1 MKSRPYPI
9 PYPADPGIDS
19 GPAVG
24 HQQQAVREDIPR
36 IGFPEGVEQKT
47 SQYGNEADV
56 DVEPIRTKSI
66 RAMPIRGMPIRAMPI
81 RAMLIRAMP
90 IRTKSIRAMLI
101 RAMSIRAMLIRAMPI
116 RAMSVRAKP
125 VRTKPVHTKPVRTRP
140 VCSAPCGMPR
150 RLVRSAPCGMPRR
163 LVSHV
168 PDNFGFPTF
177 LKTVD
182 TEHQHAQI
190 QNILP
195 CIAPFDISPTERT
208 FIDFFKKC
216 TPSSVGSQGSLS
228 AGIGAVRP
236 LG

>member
-56 DVEPIRTKSI
+56 DVDPIRTKSI
-66 RAMPIRGMPIRAMPI
+66 RAMPIRAMPVRAMPI

-90 IRTKSIRAMLI
+90 IR
-101 RAMSIRAMLIRAMPI
+101 AMSIRAMPIRTKSIRAMPI
-116 RAMSVRAKP
+116 RAML
-125 VRTKPVHTKPVRTRP
+125 TRH
-140 VCSAPCGMPR
+140 V
-150 RLVRSAPCGMPRR
+150 VRSAPCGMPRR

-182 TEHQHAQI
+182 TEHSAMH
-190 QNILP
+190 
-195 CIAPFDISPTERT
+195 
-208 FIDFFKKC
+208 C
-216 TPSSVGSQGSLS
+216 TIRYIPH
-228 AGIGAVRP
+228 
-236 LG
+236 

>member
-1 MKSRPYPI
+1 MLMKSRPYPI

-56 DVEPIRTKSI
+56 DVESV
-66 RAMPIRGMPIRAMPI
+66 RAMPI
-81 RAMLIRAMP
+81 RAMPVRAMPIRAMP
-90 IRTKSIRAMLI
+90 IRTKSIRAMP
-101 RAMSIRAMLIRAMPI
+101 IRAMLIHH
-116 RAMSVRAKP
+116 V
-125 VRTKPVHTKPVRTRP
+125 
-140 VCSAPCGMPR
+140 
-150 RLVRSAPCGMPRR
+150 VRSAPCGMPRR

-236 LG
+236 LR

>member
-1 MKSRPYPI
+1 MLMKSRPYPI

-66 RAMPIRGMPIRAMPI
+66 RAMPIRAMPVRAMPI

-90 IRTKSIRAMLI
+90 IR
-101 RAMSIRAMLIRAMPI
+101 AMSIRAMPIRTKSIRAMPI
-116 RAMSVRAKP
+116 RAMLIRHV
-125 VRTKPVHTKPVRTRP
+125 
-140 VCSAPCGMPR
+140 
-150 RLVRSAPCGMPRR
+150 VRSAPCGIPRR

-168 PDNFGFPTF
+168 PDNFGFPTL

-190 QNILP
+190 
-195 CIAPFDISPTERT
+195 
-208 FIDFFKKC
+208 
-216 TPSSVGSQGSLS
+216 
-228 AGIGAVRP
+228 
-236 LG
+236 

>member
-36 IGFPEGVEQKT
+36 IGFPEDVEQKT

-66 RAMPIRGMPIRAMPI
+66 RAMPVRAMP
-81 RAMLIRAMP
+81 IRAMP
-90 IRTKSIRAMLI
+90 IRTKSI

-116 RAMSVRAKP
+116 RAMP
-125 VRTKPVHTKPVRTRP
+125 VRTELIRT
-140 VCSAPCGMPR
+140 M
-150 RLVRSAPCGMPRR
+150 LPRR

-168 PDNFGFPTF
+168 PDNFGLPTF

-228 AGIGAVRP
+228 ASIGAVRP

>member
-56 DVEPIRTKSI
+56 DVESV
-66 RAMPIRGMPIRAMPI
+66 RAMPIRAMPI

-90 IRTKSIRAMLI
+90 VRAMPVRAMPIRAMSIRAMPIRTKSIRAMPI
-101 RAMSIRAMLIRAMPI
+101 RPMLIRH
-116 RAMSVRAKP
+116 V
-125 VRTKPVHTKPVRTRP
+125 
-140 VCSAPCGMPR
+140 
-150 RLVRSAPCGMPRR
+150 VRSAPCGIPRR

-168 PDNFGFPTF
+168 PDNFGFPTL

-190 QNILP
+190 
-195 CIAPFDISPTERT
+195 
-208 FIDFFKKC
+208 
-216 TPSSVGSQGSLS
+216 
-228 AGIGAVRP
+228 
-236 LG
+236 

>member
-1 MKSRPYPI
+1 MLMKSRPYPI
-9 PYPADPGIDS
+9 PYPAEPGMDS

-24 HQQQAVREDIPR
+24 HQQQAVREDISR

-66 RAMPIRGMPIRAMPI
+66 RTKSIRTKS
-81 RAMLIRAMP
+81 

-101 RAMSIRAMLIRAMPI
+101 RAMLIRTELI
-116 RAMSVRAKP
+116 RIKLI
-125 VRTKPVHTKPVRTRP
+125 RTELIRIKLIRHV
-140 VCSAPCGMPR
+140 
-150 RLVRSAPCGMPRR
+150 VRSAPCGMPRR

>member
-1 MKSRPYPI
+1 MLMKSRPYPI

-47 SQYGNEADV
+47 SQYGNEANV
-56 DVEPIRTKSI
+56 DVESV
-66 RAMPIRGMPIRAMPI
+66 RAMPIRAMPVRAMPI

-90 IRTKSIRAMLI
+90 IR
-101 RAMSIRAMLIRAMPI
+101 AMSIRAMPIRTKSIRAMPI
-116 RAMSVRAKP
+116 RAMLIRHV
-125 VRTKPVHTKPVRTRP
+125 
-140 VCSAPCGMPR
+140 
-150 RLVRSAPCGMPRR
+150 VRSAPCGMPRR

-168 PDNFGFPTF
+168 PDNFGFPTL

-190 QNILP
+190 
-195 CIAPFDISPTERT
+195 
-208 FIDFFKKC
+208 
-216 TPSSVGSQGSLS
+216 
-228 AGIGAVRP
+228 
-236 LG
+236 

>member
-1 MKSRPYPI
+1 MLMKSRPYPI

-56 DVEPIRTKSI
+56 DVESVRAMSI
-66 RAMPIRGMPIRAMPI
+66 RAMS
-81 RAMLIRAMP
+81 IRAMP

-101 RAMSIRAMLIRAMPI
+101 RAMLIRTELI
-116 RAMSVRAKP
+116 RIKLIRHV
-125 VRTKPVHTKPVRTRP
+125 
-140 VCSAPCGMPR
+140 
-150 RLVRSAPCGMPRR
+150 VRSAPCGMPRR

-208 FIDFFKKC
+208 FIDFLEKC
-216 TPSSVGSQGSLS
+216 TPPSIGSQGSLS
-228 AGIGAVRP
+228 TGIGAVRP

>member
-1 MKSRPYPI
+1 MLMKSRPYPI

-56 DVEPIRTKSI
+56 DVEPIR
-66 RAMPIRGMPIRAMPI
+66 AMS
-81 RAMLIRAMP
+81 IRAMP

-101 RAMSIRAMLIRAMPI
+101 RH
-116 RAMSVRAKP
+116 V
-125 VRTKPVHTKPVRTRP
+125 
-140 VCSAPCGMPR
+140 
-150 RLVRSAPCGMPRR
+150 VRSAPCGIPRR

-168 PDNFGFPTF
+168 PDNFGFPTL

-190 QNILP
+190 
-195 CIAPFDISPTERT
+195 
-208 FIDFFKKC
+208 
-216 TPSSVGSQGSLS
+216 
-228 AGIGAVRP
+228 
-236 LG
+236 

>member
-1 MKSRPYPI
+1 MLMKSRLYPI
-9 PYPADPGIDS
+9 PYPADSGTDS

-56 DVEPIRTKSI
+56 DVESV
-66 RAMPIRGMPIRAMPI
+66 RAMPIRAMTI

-90 IRTKSIRAMLI
+90 IRIKLI
-101 RAMSIRAMLIRAMPI
+101 RH
-116 RAMSVRAKP
+116 V
-125 VRTKPVHTKPVRTRP
+125 
-140 VCSAPCGMPR
+140 
-150 RLVRSAPCGMPRR
+150 VRSAPCGMPRR

-168 PDNFGFPTF
+168 PDNFGFPTL

-190 QNILP
+190 
-195 CIAPFDISPTERT
+195 
-208 FIDFFKKC
+208 
-216 TPSSVGSQGSLS
+216 
-228 AGIGAVRP
+228 
-236 LG
+236 

>member
-1 MKSRPYPI
+1 MLMKSRPYPI

-47 SQYGNEADV
+47 SQYGNEANV
-56 DVEPIRTKSI
+56 DVESV
-66 RAMPIRGMPIRAMPI
+66 RAMPIRAMPI
-81 RAMLIRAMP
+81 RAMPVRTELIRAMP
-90 IRTKSIRAMLI
+90 LRAMPLRAMLI
-101 RAMSIRAMLIRAMPI
+101 RAELNRH
-116 RAMSVRAKP
+116 V
-125 VRTKPVHTKPVRTRP
+125 
-140 VCSAPCGMPR
+140 
-150 RLVRSAPCGMPRR
+150 VRSAPCGMPRR

-168 PDNFGFPTF
+168 PDNFRLPTF

-195 CIAPFDISPTERT
+195 CIAPFDIFPTERT
-208 FIDFFKKC
+208 FIDFLKKC
-216 TPSSVGSQGSLS
+216 TPPSIGSEGSLS
-228 AGIGAVRP
+228 AGRGAVRP

>member
-36 IGFPEGVEQKT
+36 IGFPEGVEQET
-47 SQYGNEADV
+47 AQYGNEADV
-56 DVEPIRTKSI
+56 DVEL
-66 RAMPIRGMPIRAMPI
+66 I
-81 RAMLIRAMP
+81 RAMLIR
-90 IRTKSIRAMLI
+90 
-101 RAMSIRAMLIRAMPI
+101 
-116 RAMSVRAKP
+116 
-125 VRTKPVHTKPVRTRP
+125 
-140 VCSAPCGMPR
+140 
-150 RLVRSAPCGMPRR
+150 R

-168 PDNFGFPTF
+168 SGNPGFPAL
-177 LKTVD
+177 LKAVD

-208 FIDFFKKC
+208 FIDFLKK
-216 TPSSVGSQGSLS
+216 
-228 AGIGAVRP
+228 
-236 LG
+236 

>member
-47 SQYGNEADV
+47 SQYGNEANV
-56 DVEPIRTKSI
+56 DVESV
-66 RAMPIRGMPIRAMPI
+66 
-81 RAMLIRAMP
+81 RAMLIRA
-90 IRTKSIRAMLI
+90 K
-101 RAMSIRAMLIRAMPI
+101 SIRAMLIRAMPI
-116 RAMSVRAKP
+116 RAMLI
-125 VRTKPVHTKPVRTRP
+125 RTELIRTELIRIKLIRH
-140 VCSAPCGMPR
+140 V
-150 RLVRSAPCGMPRR
+150 VRSAPCGMPRR

-208 FIDFFKKC
+208 FIDFLKKC
-216 TPSSVGSQGSLS
+216 TPPSIGSQGSLS

>member
-56 DVEPIRTKSI
+56 DVESV
-66 RAMPIRGMPIRAMPI
+66 RAMPI
-81 RAMLIRAMP
+81 RAMP
-90 IRTKSIRAMLI
+90 VRAMLI
-101 RAMSIRAMLIRAMPI
+101 RH
-116 RAMSVRAKP
+116 V
-125 VRTKPVHTKPVRTRP
+125 
-140 VCSAPCGMPR
+140 
-150 RLVRSAPCGMPRR
+150 VRSAPCGMPRR

-208 FIDFFKKC
+208 FIDFFKNA
-216 TPSSVGSQGSLS
+216 L
-228 AGIGAVRP
+228 RP
-236 LG
+236 P

>member
-1 MKSRPYPI
+1 MLMKSRPYPI

-66 RAMPIRGMPIRAMPI
+66 RAMPIRAMPVRAMPIRAMSIHAMPIRTKSIRAMPI
-81 RAMLIRAMP
+81 RAMLIRH
-90 IRTKSIRAMLI
+90 
-101 RAMSIRAMLIRAMPI
+101 
-116 RAMSVRAKP
+116 V
-125 VRTKPVHTKPVRTRP
+125 
-140 VCSAPCGMPR
+140 
-150 RLVRSAPCGMPRR
+150 VRSAPCGIPRR

-168 PDNFGFPTF
+168 PDNFGFPTL

-190 QNILP
+190 
-195 CIAPFDISPTERT
+195 
-208 FIDFFKKC
+208 
-216 TPSSVGSQGSLS
+216 
-228 AGIGAVRP
+228 
-236 LG
+236 

>member
-1 MKSRPYPI
+1 MLMKSRPYPI

-36 IGFPEGVEQKT
+36 IGFPEDVEQKT

-56 DVEPIRTKSI
+56 DVEPIRT
-66 RAMPIRGMPIRAMPI
+66 MPIRTMPIRT
-81 RAMLIRAMP
+81 MP
-90 IRTKSIRAMLI
+90 IRTKSIRAMPI
-101 RAMSIRAMLIRAMPI
+101 RTELIRAMPI
-116 RAMSVRAKP
+116 RAMP
-125 VRTKPVHTKPVRTRP
+125 VRTKSVRT
-140 VCSAPCGMPR
+140 MPIR
-150 RLVRSAPCGMPRR
+150 AMLIRTKLIRHVVRSAPCGMPRR

-168 PDNFGFPTF
+168 PDNFRLPTF

-208 FIDFFKKC
+208 FIDFLKKC

-228 AGIGAVRP
+228 AGIGAVCP

>member
-1 MKSRPYPI
+1 MLMKSRPYPI

-47 SQYGNEADV
+47 SQYGNEANV
-56 DVEPIRTKSI
+56 DVESV
-66 RAMPIRGMPIRAMPI
+66 RAMPIRAMPI

-90 IRTKSIRAMLI
+90 IRTELI
-101 RAMSIRAMLIRAMPI
+101 RIKLIRHVI
-116 RAMSVRAKP
+116 
-125 VRTKPVHTKPVRTRP
+125 
-140 VCSAPCGMPR
+140 
-150 RLVRSAPCGMPRR
+150 RSAPCGMPRR

-168 PDNFGFPTF
+168 PDNFGLPTL

-190 QNILP
+190 
-195 CIAPFDISPTERT
+195 
-208 FIDFFKKC
+208 
-216 TPSSVGSQGSLS
+216 
-228 AGIGAVRP
+228 
-236 LG
+236 

>member
-1 MKSRPYPI
+1 MLMKSRPYPI

-36 IGFPEGVEQKT
+36 IGFPEDVEQKT

-56 DVEPIRTKSI
+56 DVESV
-66 RAMPIRGMPIRAMPI
+66 
-81 RAMLIRAMP
+81 RAMLIRTELIRIKL
-90 IRTKSIRAMLI
+90 IRTELI
-101 RAMSIRAMLIRAMPI
+101 RIKLIRH
-116 RAMSVRAKP
+116 V
-125 VRTKPVHTKPVRTRP
+125 
-140 VCSAPCGMPR
+140 
-150 RLVRSAPCGMPRR
+150 VRSAPCGMPRR

>member
-1 MKSRPYPI
+1 MLMKSRPYPI

-47 SQYGNEADV
+47 SQYGNEANV
-56 DVEPIRTKSI
+56 DVESV
-66 RAMPIRGMPIRAMPI
+66 RA
-81 RAMLIRAMP
+81 
-90 IRTKSIRAMLI
+90 K
-101 RAMSIRAMLIRAMPI
+101 SIRAMLIRAMPI
-116 RAMSVRAKP
+116 RIKLIRHV
-125 VRTKPVHTKPVRTRP
+125 
-140 VCSAPCGMPR
+140 
-150 RLVRSAPCGMPRR
+150 VRSAPCGMHRR

-168 PDNFGFPTF
+168 PDNFRLPTV
-177 LKTVD
+177 LKTAN

-195 CIAPFDISPTERT
+195 CIAPFDISPAERT
-208 FIDFFKKC
+208 FIDFLEKC
-216 TPSSVGSQGSLS
+216 TPPSIGSQGSLS
-228 AGIGAVRP
+228 TGIGAVRP

>member
-1 MKSRPYPI
+1 MLMKSRPYPI

-47 SQYGNEADV
+47 TQYGNEADV

-66 RAMPIRGMPIRAMPI
+66 RAMPIRAMPVRAMPI

-90 IRTKSIRAMLI
+90 IR
-101 RAMSIRAMLIRAMPI
+101 AMSIRAMPIRTKSIRAMPI
-116 RAMSVRAKP
+116 RAMLIRHV
-125 VRTKPVHTKPVRTRP
+125 
-140 VCSAPCGMPR
+140 
-150 RLVRSAPCGMPRR
+150 VRSAPCGIPRR

-168 PDNFGFPTF
+168 PDNFGFPTL

-190 QNILP
+190 
-195 CIAPFDISPTERT
+195 
-208 FIDFFKKC
+208 
-216 TPSSVGSQGSLS
+216 
-228 AGIGAVRP
+228 
-236 LG
+236 

>member
-56 DVEPIRTKSI
+56 DVESV
-66 RAMPIRGMPIRAMPI
+66 RAMPIRAMPVRAMLIRAMPVRAMPIRAMLIRAMPI
-81 RAMLIRAMP
+81 RAMSIRAMP

-101 RAMSIRAMLIRAMPI
+101 RH
-116 RAMSVRAKP
+116 V
-125 VRTKPVHTKPVRTRP
+125 
-140 VCSAPCGMPR
+140 
-150 RLVRSAPCGMPRR
+150 VRSAPCGMPRR

>member
-1 MKSRPYPI
+1 MLMKSRPYPI

-47 SQYGNEADV
+47 SQYGNEANV

-66 RAMPIRGMPIRAMPI
+66 RAMPIRAMPI

-101 RAMSIRAMLIRAMPI
+101 RAMSIRAMPIRTKSIRAMPI
-116 RAMSVRAKP
+116 RAMLIRHV
-125 VRTKPVHTKPVRTRP
+125 
-140 VCSAPCGMPR
+140 
-150 RLVRSAPCGMPRR
+150 VRSAPCGMLRR

-168 PDNFGFPTF
+168 PDNFRLPTV
-177 LKTVD
+177 LKTAN

-195 CIAPFDISPTERT
+195 CIAPFDISPAERT
-208 FIDFFKKC
+208 FIDFLKKC
-216 TPSSVGSQGSLS
+216 TPSSIGSQGSLS
-228 AGIGAVRP
+228 TGIGAVRP

>member
-56 DVEPIRTKSI
+56 DVESV
-66 RAMPIRGMPIRAMPI
+66 RAMPI
-81 RAMLIRAMP
+81 RAMPVRAMP

-101 RAMSIRAMLIRAMPI
+101 RAM
-116 RAMSVRAKP
+116 P
-125 VRTKPVHTKPVRTRP
+125 VRTELIRTELIRIKLIRH
-140 VCSAPCGMPR
+140 V
-150 RLVRSAPCGMPRR
+150 VRSAPCGMPRR

-236 LG
+236 LR

>member
-1 MKSRPYPI
+1 MLMKSRPYPI

-56 DVEPIRTKSI
+56 DVESVRAKS
-66 RAMPIRGMPIRAMPI
+66 IRAMPI
-81 RAMLIRAMP
+81 RAMLIRAML
-90 IRTKSIRAMLI
+90 IRTELI
-101 RAMSIRAMLIRAMPI
+101 RIKLIRTELI
-116 RAMSVRAKP
+116 RIKLIRHV
-125 VRTKPVHTKPVRTRP
+125 
-140 VCSAPCGMPR
+140 
-150 RLVRSAPCGMPRR
+150 VRSAPCGMPRR

-182 TEHQHAQI
+182 SEPQHAQI

>member
-1 MKSRPYPI
+1 MLMKSRPYPI

-56 DVEPIRTKSI
+56 DVESV
-66 RAMPIRGMPIRAMPI
+66 RAMS
-81 RAMLIRAMP
+81 IRAMP

-101 RAMSIRAMLIRAMPI
+101 RH
-116 RAMSVRAKP
+116 V
-125 VRTKPVHTKPVRTRP
+125 
-140 VCSAPCGMPR
+140 
-150 RLVRSAPCGMPRR
+150 VRSAPCGMPRR

-228 AGIGAVRP
+228 
-236 LG
+236 

>member
-47 SQYGNEADV
+47 SQYGNEANV
-56 DVEPIRTKSI
+56 DVESV
-66 RAMPIRGMPIRAMPI
+66 RAMPIRAMPI

-90 IRTKSIRAMLI
+90 VRTELIRTELI
-101 RAMSIRAMLIRAMPI
+101 RH
-116 RAMSVRAKP
+116 V
-125 VRTKPVHTKPVRTRP
+125 
-140 VCSAPCGMPR
+140 
-150 RLVRSAPCGMPRR
+150 VRSAPCGMPRR

-168 PDNFGFPTF
+168 PDNFGLPTF

-208 FIDFFKKC
+208 FIDFLKKC
-216 TPSSVGSQGSLS
+216 TPPSIGSQGSLS
-228 AGIGAVRP
+228 AGIGAVCP

>member
-1 MKSRPYPI
+1 MLMKSRPYPI

-56 DVEPIRTKSI
+56 DVEPIRAKSIRAMLI
-66 RAMPIRGMPIRAMPI
+66 RAMPIRAMPVRAMPI

-90 IRTKSIRAMLI
+90 IRAM
-101 RAMSIRAMLIRAMPI
+101 
-116 RAMSVRAKP
+116 P
-125 VRTKPVHTKPVRTRP
+125 VRTELIRHV
-140 VCSAPCGMPR
+140 
-150 RLVRSAPCGMPRR
+150 VRSAPCGMPRR

-168 PDNFGFPTF
+168 PDNFRLPTF

-208 FIDFFKKC
+208 FIDFLKKC

-228 AGIGAVRP
+228 TGIGAVCP

>member
-1 MKSRPYPI
+1 MLMKSRPYPI

-56 DVEPIRTKSI
+56 DVESV
-66 RAMPIRGMPIRAMPI
+66 RAMPI
-81 RAMLIRAMP
+81 RAM
-90 IRTKSIRAMLI
+90 
-101 RAMSIRAMLIRAMPI
+101 
-116 RAMSVRAKP
+116 P
-125 VRTKPVHTKPVRTRP
+125 VRTELIRIKLIRHV
-140 VCSAPCGMPR
+140 
-150 RLVRSAPCGMPRR
+150 VRSAPCGMPRR

-168 PDNFGFPTF
+168 PDNFGFPTL

-190 QNILP
+190 
-195 CIAPFDISPTERT
+195 
-208 FIDFFKKC
+208 
-216 TPSSVGSQGSLS
+216 
-228 AGIGAVRP
+228 
-236 LG
+236 

>member
-56 DVEPIRTKSI
+56 DVESI
-66 RAMPIRGMPIRAMPI
+66 RAMLI

-90 IRTKSIRAMLI
+90 VRTELIRTELI
-101 RAMSIRAMLIRAMPI
+101 RH
-116 RAMSVRAKP
+116 V
-125 VRTKPVHTKPVRTRP
+125 
-140 VCSAPCGMPR
+140 
-150 RLVRSAPCGMPRR
+150 VRSAPCGMPRR

-168 PDNFGFPTF
+168 PDNFRLPTF

-182 TEHQHAQI
+182 TEYQHAQI
-190 QNILP
+190 
-195 CIAPFDISPTERT
+195 
-208 FIDFFKKC
+208 
-216 TPSSVGSQGSLS
+216 
-228 AGIGAVRP
+228 
-236 LG
+236 